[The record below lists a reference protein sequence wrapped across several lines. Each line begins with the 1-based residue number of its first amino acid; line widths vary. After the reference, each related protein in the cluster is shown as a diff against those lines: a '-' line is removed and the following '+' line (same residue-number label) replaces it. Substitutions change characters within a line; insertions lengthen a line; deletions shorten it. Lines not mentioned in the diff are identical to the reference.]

1 MLRLDITVR
10 FRKWVKSLTPA
21 DQRKVSDALTAS
33 QKAMGDGWRVLVTG
47 GHVETLPGDSGEGG
61 PDAKKACWA
70 IRPK

>member
-1 MLRLDITVR
+1 MNVLIVESAAKTRTIKKYL
-10 FRKWVKSLTPA
+10 
-21 DQRKVSDALTAS
+21 
-33 QKAMGDGWRVLVTG
+33 GDGWRVLVTG